1 MAGKRILLVD
11 DDPDIRDVMTIVLE
25 SAGYDVSSASDGQ
38 ECLDRL
44 RQEKP
49 DLLILDLLMPRI
61 DGFAVYKELQSPGW
75 SSHKDM
81 PVLIVTSVREEASRR
96 RYELE
101 TGQTL
106 NISSY
111 IEKPITPESLIE
123 TVGKLIKRKEGNNND

>member
-25 SAGYDVSSASDGQ
+25 SAGYEVSSASDGQ
-38 ECLDRL
+38 ECLNKL
-44 RQEKP
+44 SQEKP

-75 SSHKDM
+75 SSYKNM
-81 PVLIVTSVREEASRR
+81 PVLVVTSVREEASRR

-111 IEKPITPESLIE
+111 IEKPIAPETLIE
-123 TVGKLIKRKEGNNND
+123 TVGKLIKRKEGNNK

>member
-75 SSHKDM
+75 SSHM